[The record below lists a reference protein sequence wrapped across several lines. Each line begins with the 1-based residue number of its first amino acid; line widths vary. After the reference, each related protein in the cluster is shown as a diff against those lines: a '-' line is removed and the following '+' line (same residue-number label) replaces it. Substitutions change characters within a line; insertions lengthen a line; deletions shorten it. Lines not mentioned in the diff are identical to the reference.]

1 MNTNLDYRRNLQAN
15 AIHNIKYNS
24 MNAYRDLGTD
34 PVLKRQG
41 GTTNVPYLFTSTFE
55 PSSRKSD
62 LLANY
67 ITKEQL
73 SARMVAPI
81 LKLPTK

>member
-1 MNTNLDYRRNLQAN
+1 MNTNWEYRRNLQAN
-15 AIHNIKYNS
+15 AINNIKYNS

-81 LKLPTK
+81 LKLPT